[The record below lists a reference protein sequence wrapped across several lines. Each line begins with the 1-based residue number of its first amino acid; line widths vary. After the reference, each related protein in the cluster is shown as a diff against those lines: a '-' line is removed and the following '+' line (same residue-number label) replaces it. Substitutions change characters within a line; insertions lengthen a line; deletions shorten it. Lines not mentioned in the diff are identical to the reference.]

1 MEWYS
6 ARILYERL
14 VDEDEE
20 KASQRD
26 VLFEEKLF
34 VFACGDDDDTLEK
47 LAAIAKKNEE
57 EFENGE
63 GNTVTY
69 TVREIL
75 EVQRHVDEPK
85 ADGTEVFYRFWH
97 NPSERDFEAMRETET
112 EAWWKAEDE
121 ERAKH
126 QP

>member
-1 MEWYS
+1 MDWYT

-20 KASQRD
+20 KASRTP
-26 VLFEEKLF
+26 VLFEEKMF
-34 VFACGDDDDTLEK
+34 VFSCGDGDDFDEK

-69 TVREIL
+69 VFREIL
-75 EVQRHVDEPK
+75 EVQDTVLEPHG
-85 ADGTEVFYRFWH
+85 DGTEVFYRYWH
-97 NPSERDFEAMRETET
+97 SPSERDFEEMRKTET
-112 EAWWKAEDE
+112 EAWWKAEEDQE
-121 ERAKH
+121 EK
-126 QP
+126 P